1 MFCKKCGKEIKE
13 GVRFCPYCGAE
24 SGVSNE
30 MKATEKKEKRN
41 QNKGEGRCSVKNVG
55 KRSKRV

>member
-30 MKATEKKEKRN
+30 IKATESRVQRRRRLIRN
-41 QNKGEGRCSVKNVG
+41 QSERKSGQLLF
-55 KRSKRV
+55 